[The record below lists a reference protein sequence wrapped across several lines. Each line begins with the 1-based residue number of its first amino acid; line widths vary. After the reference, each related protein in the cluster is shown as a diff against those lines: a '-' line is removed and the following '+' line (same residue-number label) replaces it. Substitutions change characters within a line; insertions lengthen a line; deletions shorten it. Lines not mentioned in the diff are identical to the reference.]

1 MGAADKDADSRR
13 GCKVCPYQHCVPIG
27 GQNDGGVNPGVI
39 AGPII
44 GAFLVVVSVLLFWW
58 LRRKKVR
65 DGRQRKS
72 LSPWSS
78 VSRRNSNILSAAAD
92 ARHTELTMP
101 QKRDLA
107 RLEDLAERA
116 RKGESSA
123 FHIATGS
130 TGPSSPVTSTRRQS
144 APMSQTSGAG
154 AAIAAAA
161 GVGGAA
167 TKDGRDA
174 SRQAGPLPNVPADAE
189 YYDANG
195 TTIRV
200 YAGKRGVI
208 NADPNHPDNGGSG
221 DPFADS
227 RSMSTNG
234 GESSHSTNVIPI
246 HYVPAGQM
254 DGSLAQVLASHRGA
268 SNEGVDPAAQQA
280 AAARTLDLARQ
291 NLWRPRPGQGIVP
304 PPRPARSPDLDL
316 RLNPVRQPLGAIADA
331 NSSATSVNSRDSVH
345 SNLSAAPSYMS
356 GQTADLHLD
365 APKIITRQQVHV
377 GRLQAAE
384 VVHFGAGGVRPI
396 PENDDDGN
404 TDESAPDPFTT
415 QAELL
420 DPSSAANTSPGAGS
434 ATTFGTGAIHGGG
447 RAAGS
452 TTSLGSRRF
461 DDDGN
466 ATAQPSPTD
475 LRFSMGSLA
484 YDRASVSTHG
494 SGKHNHFLSPA
505 DQPPVPSI
513 PSEYDRTRFQSIS
526 SFKSTG
532 SDSLLGSF
540 PIVPPAPGQTTRIP
554 STGLPFNSST
564 ATIEQTSDHQPH
576 RTASHPPVAGSN
588 RRPVTATSSHSVAD
602 SFLGRFPFVPPG
614 ESPEASAAAPASA
627 EGGQSDGDPR
637 NPGRLTLGMSNV
649 SGLGDFVFNFDGQ
662 APPEI
667 PPLPSPK
674 TTPPPPPPS
683 QVTDDQSTLRAN
695 SSRASSSYK
704 SCE

>member
-1 MGAADKDADSRR
+1 MEL
-13 GCKVCPYQHCVPIG
+13 Q
-27 GQNDGGVNPGVI
+27 
-39 AGPII
+39 
-44 GAFLVVVSVLLFWW
+44 LTVV
-58 LRRKKVR
+58 
-65 DGRQRKS
+65 QR
-72 LSPWSS
+72 
-78 VSRRNSNILSAAAD
+78 
-92 ARHTELTMP
+92 
-101 QKRDLA
+101 RDLA

-144 APMSQTSGAG
+144 APMSQTSGGG
-154 AAIAAAA
+154 AATAAAA
-161 GVGGAA
+161 GAGGAA
-167 TKDGRDA
+167 AKESRDPA
-174 SRQAGPLPNVPADAE
+174 SRQTGPLPNVPADAE

-254 DGSLAQVLASHRGA
+254 DESLAQVLASHRGGSA
-268 SNEGVDPAAQQA
+268 EPSDPAAQQA

-291 NLWRPRPGQGIVP
+291 NLWRPRPGAPGVVP

-316 RLNPVRQPLGAIADA
+316 RLNPVRQPLGAIADGA
-331 NSSATSVNSRDSVH
+331 SSAASVNSRDSVH
-345 SNLSAAPSYMS
+345 SNISAAPSFMS

-384 VVHFGAGGVRPI
+384 VVQFGAGGVRPI
-396 PENDDDGN
+396 PETDTD
-404 TDESAPDPFTT
+404 TDESGTYESAAPDPFTN
-415 QAELL
+415 QSELL
-420 DPSSAANTSPGAGS
+420 DPQAAAGASPGAGS
-434 ATTFGTGAIHGGG
+434 ATTFGAGAVHGGG
-447 RAAGS
+447 RAAAS

-466 ATAQPSPTD
+466 TTAQPSPTD
-475 LRFSMGSLA
+475 LRFSLGSLA

-494 SGKHNHFLSPA
+494 SGKHGHFLSPA

-513 PSEYDRTRFQSIS
+513 PSEYDRQRFQSIS

-540 PIVPPAPGQTTRIP
+540 PIVPPAPGQATRIP

-564 ATIEQTSDHQPH
+564 ATIEQTGDHQPH

-614 ESPEASAAAPASA
+614 ETPESAAAAAAAGGSASA
-627 EGGQSDGDPR
+627 TAEGQADGER

-662 APPEI
+662 NAPEVPQ
-667 PPLPSPK
+667 LPSRN
-674 TTPPPPPPS
+674 TTPPPS
-683 QVTDDQSTLRAN
+683 QATDDQSTPRAN
-695 SSRASSSYK
+695 RTSSS
-704 SCE
+704 

>member
-1 MGAADKDADSRR
+1 MHSWSLQVYCCSGGSGERR
-13 GCKVCPYQHCVPIG
+13 YVRG
-27 GQNDGGVNPGVI
+27 GR
-39 AGPII
+39 
-44 GAFLVVVSVLLFWW
+44 S
-58 LRRKKVR
+58 
-65 DGRQRKS
+65 
-72 LSPWSS
+72 
-78 VSRRNSNILSAAAD
+78 SAAA
-92 ARHTELTMP
+92 AISTAQASPAKELRLTIS
-101 QKRDLA
+101 QRRDLA

-130 TGPSSPVTSTRRQS
+130 SGPSSPVTSTRRQS
-144 APMSQTSGAG
+144 APMSQTSGGGVAT
-154 AAIAAAA
+154 AAAAAA
-161 GVGGAA
+161 G
-167 TKDGRDA
+167 KDARDA

-234 GESSHSTNVIPI
+234 GDSSHSTNVIPI

-254 DGSLAQVLASHRGA
+254 DESLAQVLASHRGG
-268 SNEGVDPAAQQA
+268 SNEPTDPAAQQA

-291 NLWRPRPGQGIVP
+291 NLWRPRPGQPGIVP

-316 RLNPVRQPLGAIADA
+316 RLNPVRQPLGAIADGG
-331 NSSATSVNSRDSVH
+331 SSATSINSRDSIH
-345 SNLSAAPSYMS
+345 STISAAPSFMS

-365 APKIITRQQVHV
+365 VPKIITRQQVHV

-384 VVHFGAGGVRPI
+384 VVQFGAGGVRPI
-396 PENDDDGN
+396 PENDAD
-404 TDESAPDPFTT
+404 TDESGTYESAPDPFTN
-415 QAELL
+415 QSELL
-420 DPSSAANTSPGAGS
+420 DPQAAGASPGAGS
-434 ATTFGTGAIHGGG
+434 ATTFGGGNVHSGG
-447 RAAGS
+447 RAAAS

-466 ATAQPSPTD
+466 TTAQPSPTD

-494 SGKHNHFLSPA
+494 SGKHGHFLSPN

-513 PSEYDRTRFQSIS
+513 PSEYDRPRFQSIS

-564 ATIEQTSDHQPH
+564 ATIEQTGDHQPH

-614 ESPEASAAAPASA
+614 ESPDGAAGATQASA
-627 EGGQSDGDPR
+627 EGQADGER

-662 APPEI
+662 NAPEVPQ
-667 PPLPSPK
+667 LPSRN
-674 TTPPPPPPS
+674 TTPPPS
-683 QVTDDQSTLRAN
+683 QAGTDDQSTPRAN
-695 SSRASSSYK
+695 RSSS
-704 SCE
+704 